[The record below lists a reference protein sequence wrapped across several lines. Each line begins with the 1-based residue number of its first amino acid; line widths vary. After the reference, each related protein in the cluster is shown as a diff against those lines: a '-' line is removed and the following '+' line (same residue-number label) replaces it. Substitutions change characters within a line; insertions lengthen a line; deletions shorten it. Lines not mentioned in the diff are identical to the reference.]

1 MEGRKKMRD
10 TRYSAWGHS
19 PRPTPPAIAARER
32 SPRARR
38 PLPARVATLAWL
50 TLTALACLTTTAH
63 AQVHGAWSEATV
75 VPVNARLGGAYLGFD
90 KSSATLSGQLRLSFY
105 PNLDF
110 GFQGGL
116 SRIDVNN
123 NTRTSV
129 RLGGDFRG
137 QLARQGESFP
147 FTVSLGGAIGVESA
161 DNFTILS
168 VGPQLVASRAMGGS
182 GRWVAYGG
190 AALLLSRFDVDNHS
204 DNDTSLPIRMGIEFH
219 PNPDLRLLAEVQL
232 AVSDEVRD
240 DVAATL
246 GVLFPF

>member
-1 MEGRKKMRD
+1 MRQPALA
-10 TRYSAWGHS
+10 S
-19 PRPTPPAIAARER
+19 RPTLASRAHTVLARLAAL
-32 SPRARR
+32 A
-38 PLPARVATLAWL
+38 LLIGATPAR
-50 TLTALACLTTTAH
+50 
-63 AQVHGAWSEATV
+63 AQIHGALSEAAI
-75 VPVNARLGGAYLGFD
+75 VPVNARLGGAYLTFD

-116 SRIDVNN
+116 SRIDVNH

-137 QLARQGESFP
+137 QLARQGETFP
-147 FTVSLGGAIGVESA
+147 LNVALGGAIGVESA

-168 VGPQLVASRAMGGS
+168 VGPQLTVSRSLGGS
-182 GRWVAYGG
+182 GRWVGFANT
-190 AALLLSRFDVDNHS
+190 ALLLSRFDVDNNS
-204 DNDTSLPIRMGIEFH
+204 DNDTSLPVRFGLEFH
-219 PNPDLRLLAEVQL
+219 PNPDLRILAEAQL

-240 DVAATL
+240 DMAITF

>member
-1 MEGRKKMRD
+1 MRD
-10 TRYSAWGHS
+10 SRFSARGHS
-19 PRPTPPAIAARER
+19 PRPTPLTIPAREHA
-32 SPRARR
+32 PRARR
-38 PLPARVATLAWL
+38 PLPARITAL
-50 TLTALACLTTTAH
+50 TLFAVAVLAALAPAAH

-147 FTVSLGGAIGVESA
+147 LSVSLGGAIGVESA

-168 VGPQLVASRAMGGS
+168 VGPQLVVSRALGGS

-190 AALLLSRFDVDNHS
+190 AALLLSRFDVDNRS
-204 DNDTSLPIRMGIEFH
+204 DNDTSLPLRAGIEFH
-219 PNPDLRLLAEVQL
+219 PNPDLRLLTEVQL
-232 AVSDEVRD
+232 AVSDEIRD
-240 DVAATL
+240 DVSATL

>member
-1 MEGRKKMRD
+1 MQKQNFGAAMRPAAALMM
-10 TRYSAWGHS
+10 TAALAALTLATSA
-19 PRPTPPAIAARER
+19 T
-32 SPRARR
+32 
-38 PLPARVATLAWL
+38 PARS
-50 TLTALACLTTTAH
+50 
-63 AQVHGAWSEATV
+63 QVHGAFSEATV

-137 QLARQGESFP
+137 QLAKQGEAFP
-147 FTVSLGGAIGVESA
+147 LSVALGGAIGVESA

-168 VGPQLVASRAMGGS
+168 VGPQLTVSRTLGS
-182 GRWVAYGG
+182 TGRWIGYGN
-190 AALLLSRFDVDNHS
+190 ASLLISRFDVDNAS
-204 DNDTSLPIRMGIEFH
+204 NNDTSLPLRFGVEFH
-219 PNPDLRLLAEVQL
+219 PNPDLRLLAEAQL

-240 DVAATL
+240 DMAITF